1 MTGISMSVCLPVHS
15 TQKLSRTTLPLSMPT
30 SARAPGD
37 EGMVTLALSP
47 GTYLALS
54 RVRASRVAASVT
66 EVTSPRQSDE
76 DTHTIRVA
84 ECARFGLVT
93 RIM

>member
-1 MTGISMSVCLPVHS
+1 M
-15 TQKLSRTTLPLSMPT
+15 
-30 SARAPGD
+30 
-37 EGMVTLALSP
+37 TLALSP